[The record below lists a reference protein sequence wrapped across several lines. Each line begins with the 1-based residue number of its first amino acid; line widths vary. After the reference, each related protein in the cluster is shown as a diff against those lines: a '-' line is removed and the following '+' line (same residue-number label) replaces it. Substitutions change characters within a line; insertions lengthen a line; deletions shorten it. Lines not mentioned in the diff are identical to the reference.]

1 MATKVLQPGVVAMA
15 LSTYQVE
22 GVVVAYDGDGNGDGM
37 SQKHHR
43 R

>member
-1 MATKVLQPGVVAMA
+1 MATKVLQPGVVVMA

-22 GVVVAYDGDGNGDGM
+22 GVVVAYGDGNGDGM

>member
-1 MATKVLQPGVVAMA
+1 MATKALQPGVVAMA

-22 GVVVAYDGDGNGDGM
+22 GVVVAYDSDGNGDGM
-37 SQKHHR
+37 SQKCHR